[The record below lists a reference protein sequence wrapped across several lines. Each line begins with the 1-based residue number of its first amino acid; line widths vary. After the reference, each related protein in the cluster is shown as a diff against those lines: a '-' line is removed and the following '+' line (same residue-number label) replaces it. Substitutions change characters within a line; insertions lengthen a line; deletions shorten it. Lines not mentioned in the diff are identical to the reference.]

1 MILEIFLFVLV
12 IYLISNIFKTK
23 VNLPPGPTGIPLLGT
38 FPFDNIKKCIAAKEK
53 YGNIFRQ
60 VSLLFFSMNLS

>member
-1 MILEIFLFVLV
+1 MILEIFLFLLI
-12 IYLISNIFKTK
+12 IYLASNIFKTK
-23 VNLPPGPTGIPLLGT
+23 VNLPPGPTGIPFLGT

-60 VSLLFFSMNLS
+60 VSLMFIS